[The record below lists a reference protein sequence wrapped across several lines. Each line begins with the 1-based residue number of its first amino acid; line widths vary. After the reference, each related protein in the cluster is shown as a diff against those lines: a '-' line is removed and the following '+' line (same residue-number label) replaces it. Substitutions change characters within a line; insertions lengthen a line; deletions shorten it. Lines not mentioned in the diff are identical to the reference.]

1 LNIFFSIAVMRD
13 IEAENLKKKRV
24 ARLSIFSNT
33 FLVFM
38 KLGAG
43 LAVGS
48 ISMISEAVHSA
59 VDLVAAGIA
68 YLSVKKSAV
77 PPDDCH
83 EYGHG
88 KFEDISGIVEAILI
102 VVASMVILYEAVM
115 SLVGGHE
122 MASGELLTVGII
134 VMLISTL
141 MNFYVSS
148 KLFSVAKETG
158 SIALES
164 DAWHLRTDVF
174 TSAGVMFG
182 LILIKI
188 TGFGGFDAII
198 AIGISFVI
206 LHAAYDLIKRSFGH
220 LTDRSLPED
229 DMEEILEILKRF
241 CGNDVNF
248 HDIRSRRA
256 GPDRFVEFH
265 LTVPGDLSVSNSH
278 ELTDRIEA
286 ALKSKLGRIFVT
298 IHVEPS
304 KNKKD

>member
-1 LNIFFSIAVMRD
+1 MRD

-59 VDLVAAGIA
+59 VDLVAAAIA

-77 PPDDCH
+77 PPDECH

-102 VVASMVILYEAVM
+102 VAASLVILYEAVTG
-115 SLVGGHE
+115 LAGGHE
-122 MASGELLTVGII
+122 IASGELLSVGII

-141 MNFYVSS
+141 MNLYVSTR
-148 KLFSVAKETG
+148 LFSVAKETG

-174 TSAGVMFG
+174 TSAGVMLG
-182 LILIKI
+182 LVLIKI
-188 TGFGGFDAII
+188 TGFAEFDAII

-220 LTDRSLPED
+220 LTDRSLPGEEV
-229 DMEEILEILKRF
+229 EEILEILRRF
-241 CGNDVNF
+241 CGSDVSF
-248 HDIRSRRA
+248 HEVRSRRA

-265 LTVPGDLSVSNSH
+265 LTVPGDMCVSDSH
-278 ELTDRIEA
+278 ELTDRIEM

-304 KNKKD
+304 ENKKD

>member
-1 LNIFFSIAVMRD
+1 MRD
-13 IEAENLKKKRV
+13 FEAENLKKKRV

-59 VDLVAAGIA
+59 VDLIASAIA
-68 YLSVKKSAV
+68 YISVKKSAV
-77 PPDDCH
+77 PPDMCH

-88 KFEDISGIVEAILI
+88 KFEDMSGIIEALLI
-102 VVASMVILYEAVM
+102 VVASTIILYEAVM
-115 SLVGGHE
+115 NLVSGHE
-122 MASGELLTVGII
+122 IASEQLLSAGIA
-134 VMLISTL
+134 VMLISTI
-141 MNFYVSS
+141 MNLYVST
-148 KLFSVAKETG
+148 KLFSVAKDTG

-174 TSAGVMFG
+174 TSAGVMVG
-182 LILIKI
+182 LILIRI
-188 TGFGGFDAII
+188 TGFVQFDAII

-206 LHAAYDLIKRSFGH
+206 LHAAYDLIKRSFAH
-220 LTDRSLPED
+220 LTDRSLPD
-229 DMEEILEILKRF
+229 DEMEEIREVLMRF
-241 CGNDVNF
+241 CGNNVSF
-248 HDIRSRRA
+248 HAIRSRRA

-265 LTVPGDLSVSNSH
+265 LTVPGDSSVNDSH

-298 IHVEPS
+298 IHVEPA